1 MSSGKKLLAL
11 DLPPGPAFLAAWD
24 EAWADGHALLPLRH
38 GAPAAERARLLEAL
52 RPHALREAAGV
63 RELPGAAEV
72 DPRTDLVVA
81 TSGSTGAPKGVELA
95 RAAVEASARASLA
108 RLGAGPA
115 DAWLCCLPLD
125 HLAGLQVVVRARLVG
140 APLVVHDR
148 FDAQRVAAERDVA
161 FMSLVPTML
170 ARLLDTRA
178 DLSRHR
184 AILLGGA
191 TAPHELLER
200 AAEAGARV
208 VTTYGM
214 TETAGGCVYDG
225 VPLDGVEVDV
235 DAAGRVRVR
244 GDVLFHGYRLDP
256 GRTAAALED
265 GWFTTA
271 DLGAWRDGRLEVL
284 GRADDVVVTG
294 GENVSLSRVEA
305 LVASHPAVAEAAAFG
320 VPDAEWGQRVT
331 VAVIVAAGAEPPTL
345 EELREHV
352 RLTAPAACAPR
363 GLLVLDALP
372 HTGLGKID
380 RAALAAAAQERGA
393 AADGDRRARD

>member
-24 EAWADGHALLPLRH
+24 EAWADGHAVLPLRH
-38 GAPAAERARLLEAL
+38 GAPAAEHARLLQVL
-52 RPHALREAAGV
+52 RPHAVRDAAGV
-63 RELPGAAEV
+63 RALPDAVEV

-81 TSGSTGAPKGVELA
+81 TSGSTGTPKGAELA

-108 RLGAGPA
+108 RLGAGSG

-125 HLAGLQVVVRARLVG
+125 HLAGLQVVIRARLAG
-140 APLVVHDR
+140 APLVLHER
-148 FDAQRVAAERDVA
+148 FDPRRVAAERDIA
-161 FMSLVPTML
+161 FVSLVPTML
-170 ARLLDTRA
+170 ARLLDARA
-178 DLSRHR
+178 DVSRYR

-191 TAPHELLER
+191 AAPHGLLER

-235 DAAGRVRVR
+235 NAAGRVRVR
-244 GDVLFHGYRLDP
+244 GDVRFHGYRLDP
-256 GRTAAALED
+256 ARTAAVLED
-265 GWFTTA
+265 GWFTTS
-271 DLGAWRDGRLEVL
+271 DLGAWRDGRLLVS
-284 GRADDVVVTG
+284 GRADDVVITG
-294 GENVSLSRVEA
+294 GENVPLSRVDA

-320 VPDAEWGQRVT
+320 VADAEWGRRVEA
-331 VAVIVAAGAEPPTL
+331 AVVVAAGEAPPTL
-345 EELREHV
+345 DELREHV
-352 RLTAPAACAPR
+352 RRTASAAYAPR

-372 HTGLGKID
+372 RTGLGKID
-380 RAALAAAAQERGA
+380 RAALAALAQERDTAGSQGSA
-393 AADGDRRARD
+393 GD